1 MSSADEKPTPDLKR
15 KKSTQGSAE
24 DCELPGVVRLPSD
37 DEERSELSENP
48 LPLNPAAGV
57 SQPLNEL
64 QTSTGQSSGSTSRLE
79 PSGPILYV
87 GIGASAGGLEALCEL
102 FDNLPADTGA
112 AFVVVQ
118 HLSPDFKSVMDELL
132 AKHTTMPIQNV
143 VDGVHVHPNSIY
155 LLPARKNM
163 MLAEGKL
170 YLADQMKNQG
180 VNLPIDVF
188 FKSLAE
194 CARDRAVA
202 IILSGTG
209 SDGSHSLK
217 SMKESGGLVLVQD
230 PENAKFDGMPMSAV
244 RTGLADFTLTTVGI
258 ARQLASYARHSSIA
272 DRVAPLKNQLDEDS
286 DLMQRVFELLRQEGY
301 IDFSHYKATTV
312 ARRIEQRI
320 GINQLHTLRDYLDLL
335 EDSTKEIQT
344 LGREL
349 LINVTRFFRD
359 TEAFEFLEKR
369 VVSRIVEKATDGQ
382 EIRVWVAGCS
392 TGEEPYSVAMLFD
405 EAIKKSDK
413 NLKLKVFGTD
423 VDSEAIAEASAGQ
436 YTREVIS
443 EVSEERIDKYFNQVH
458 GGYEVRAELRK
469 LVVFAHH
476 NMITDP
482 PFSNIDLI
490 TCRNVLIY
498 FQHAAQKKVLAG
510 FHFSLKRDAPI
521 FFGSSESI
529 GELKDYFQQLDDR
542 SRVYKKIS
550 NIRLPIGSVLRQ
562 PLDQTVPRLGIP
574 PVASLLRGYRNN
586 QSRDTGFD
594 HVKDSLLNTFIG
606 SCIIL
611 NSDCQ
616 AVHVYGEGGRYM
628 QAVVAGRVSTRVQD
642 MILPEL
648 SMALDTALSKTRN
661 TRAAVIY
668 ENMPIVIGEEQSSI
682 DMRAEYFEQSKSN
695 AGFYAVT
702 ITDSKV
708 KGESRRNPESL
719 NISDQ
724 ASQRIRDLEN
734 DILHKQE
741 HLQATNEELET
752 TNEELQSANEE
763 LMSSNE
769 ELQSTNEELQSVNEE
784 LFTVN
789 SEFQQKISELTVAN
803 DDLDNVLSSTAIGIV
818 FLDENCRIR
827 RLTEVARRF
836 FNTLPSDIGRPL
848 DHISHDLRYPELF
861 EDIRRV
867 MSNLRS
873 IRREVFSLA
882 GEFVQVKLV
891 PYKSSDSSG
900 RKGCIISVTD
910 LSHRTLS
917 EQEQRKKERRKQLA
931 SEHRGQ
937 LEHPAS
943 LLNVLVLDDNV
954 EDRYTIRSYMQK
966 ITSLSISTFEA
977 ESVEEGISCLRQN
990 DIDVCLLDFKLS
1002 GENASNFIDQ
1012 CKKNQFS
1019 VPVILVSGMAREA
1032 ILQDMNLAENAMY
1045 INKGELS
1052 PLVLELS
1059 IKHSLG
1065 SSIAATADN

>member
-1 MSSADEKPTPDLKR
+1 MLADTSAPH
-15 KKSTQGSAE
+15 
-24 DCELPGVVRLPSD
+24 
-37 DEERSELSENP
+37 
-48 LPLNPAAGV
+48 
-57 SQPLNEL
+57 
-64 QTSTGQSSGSTSRLE
+64 
-79 PSGPILYV
+79 LYV
-87 GIGASAGGLEALCEL
+87 GIGASAGGLEALCDL
-102 FDNLPADTGA
+102 FDELPSDTGA
-112 AFVVVQ
+112 TFIVVQ
-118 HLSPDFKSVMDELL
+118 HLSPDFKSHMDELL
-132 AKHTTMPIQNV
+132 GKHTSMPVENVAEGIQAL
-143 VDGVHVHPNSIY
+143 PNSVY
-155 LLPARKNM
+155 LLPARKNL

-170 YLADQMKNQG
+170 YLSDQATNQG

-188 FKSLAE
+188 FRSLAQS
-194 CARDRAVA
+194 ARERAVA

-209 SDGSHSLK
+209 SDGSHALK
-217 SMKESGGLVLVQD
+217 AIKESGGLVLVQD
-230 PENAKFDGMPMSAV
+230 PERARFDGMPMSAV
-244 RTGLADFTLTTVGI
+244 QTGLTDFSLSAGGI
-258 ARQLASYARHSSIA
+258 ARQLASYAQHP
-272 DRVAPLKNQLDEDS
+272 RVLSTSAPLKTQLEQDVDI
-286 DLMQRVFELLRQEGY
+286 MQRIFELLRQEGY
-301 IDFSHYKATTV
+301 IDFSHYKATTI

-320 GINQLHTLRDYLDLL
+320 GINQLHSLSDYLLLL

-359 TEAFEFLEKR
+359 IEAFEFVEQR
-369 VVSRIVEKATDGQ
+369 IVSRIVEKAAEGQ

-392 TGEEPYSVAMLFD
+392 TGEEPYSIAMLFN

-413 NLKLKVFGTD
+413 NLRLKVFATD
-423 VDSEAIAEASAGQ
+423 VDADAIAEASNGQ
-436 YTREVIS
+436 YSREIIS
-443 EVSEERIDKYFNQVH
+443 EISPERLERYFTEIH
-458 GGYEVRAELRK
+458 GGFEVRTELRK

-482 PFSNIDLI
+482 PFSNIDFI
-490 TCRNVLIY
+490 SCRNVLIY

-529 GELKDYFQQLDDR
+529 GELKDYFQQLDER

-550 NIRLPIGSVLRQ
+550 NVKLPIGSMFRQ
-562 PLDQTVPRLGIP
+562 PIDKSMPRLGVP
-574 PVASLLRGYRNN
+574 PVASLLRNYRG
-586 QSRDTGFD
+586 QQGRDSGFD
-594 HVKDSLLNTFIG
+594 HVKDSLLNESVG

-616 AVHVYGEGGRYM
+616 AVHVYGDGGKYLS
-628 QAVVAGRVSTRVQD
+628 AVVAGRVSTKVQD

-648 SMALDTALSKTRN
+648 SMALDTALSKAKN
-661 TRAAVIY
+661 THDVVLY
-668 ENMPIVIGEEQSSI
+668 ENMQVSI
-682 DMRAEYFEQSKSN
+682 ADEPHVVEMRTEYFQPNKN
-695 AGFYAVT
+695 YAAFFAVT
-702 ITDSKV
+702 IRDSSV
-708 KGESRRNPESL
+708 KSDSRRNVESF

-848 DHISHDLRYPELF
+848 DHISHDLKYPQLF

-867 MSNLRS
+867 MSNSRS

-882 GEFVQVKLV
+882 GEFVQVKLI
-891 PYKSSDSSG
+891 PYKSSESG
-900 RKGCIISVTD
+900 SEKGCIISVTD

-917 EQEQRKKERRKQLA
+917 EEELVKKERRKRMA
-931 SEHRGQ
+931 SEGRGSLVQ
-937 LEHPAS
+937 PAS
-943 LLNVLVLDDNV
+943 LLNVLIIDDNKD
-954 EDRYTIRSYMQK
+954 DRYAIRSYLEN
-966 ITSLSISTFEA
+966 ITSVSVSIDEA
-977 ESVEEGISCLRQN
+977 ETVKNALIYLDEK
-990 DIDVCLLDFKLS
+990 DIDVCLLDFKLVN
-1002 GENASNFIDQ
+1002 EDANDFISQ
-1012 CKKNQFS
+1012 CKSRQYS
-1019 VPVILVSGMAREA
+1019 VPVILISGLEREA
-1032 ILQDMNLAENAMY
+1032 VLNEMPTAESALF
-1045 INKGELS
+1045 INKDELS

-1059 IKHSLG
+1059 IKNALG
-1065 SSIAATADN
+1065 SSMALAKI